1 MSFEIR
7 LLAFVWCCFAMHSQ
21 TVAQESVTAFTRTL
35 QVLAHPNVG
44 DLTCPTKRSKKTF
57 APTPS
62 GQEPMVIPDIEV
74 VELELAK
81 QGEESVTAP
90 RPSPKADLQTSWL
103 KAQPIDRPFRMAL
116 WGDSHMA
123 IGIFSTELNR
133 TLGLGADQIQ
143 SAFIPATMNRAG
155 VRLPVRKTCV
165 SDGWRHESAHAN
177 SDGAAF
183 PGPALVNLFSATP
196 NESLAWDLRDS
207 SGHARHA
214 RMMFLFQQTVA
225 PIRLAVSVD
234 EGTEQEVVLNGP
246 AGPGKLELV
255 GDAALSVVRI
265 RILDGKVRAHG
276 IQLNSFV
283 STRLQFDLFGYP
295 GATVA
300 GWKLADLSYFK
311 TWFSGNDLN
320 LVVLAYGTN
329 EGNQK
334 PFNPVAY
341 RGLLEK
347 SVQQLRNAFPNAAC
361 LLIAPGDRG
370 ILIPKSKTQKIKRKG
385 FRKGKTKAEASQK
398 ANRVKR
404 VPLNLFAYS
413 RIHQKIGDI
422 QKEVASQNGCQAWS
436 MFEAMGGMMSS
447 YTWARGEPKLMAPD
461 LIHFT
466 SKGYEQLARI
476 LAHNIDWR
484 ADLLW
489 TNLSS
494 GAPTQ

>member
-7 LLAFVWCCFAMHSQ
+7 LLAIVLCFSAMHSQ
-21 TVAQESVTAFTRTL
+21 ALAQEAAIAFTRTL
-35 QVLAHPNVG
+35 QVLTHPNVG
-44 DLTCPTKRSKKTF
+44 DLTCPAKRSKKTV

-62 GQEPMVIPDIEV
+62 EQEPMVIPELEV
-74 VELELAK
+74 VEIEPAD
-81 QGEESVTAP
+81 QDEESVIATPP
-90 RPSPKADLQTSWL
+90 RSKADWQTSWI
-103 KAQPIDRPFRMAL
+103 KAQPADRPFRMAL

-123 IGIFSTELNR
+123 IGTFSAELNR
-133 TLGLGADQIQ
+133 ILGLGADQIQ
-143 SAFIPATMNRAG
+143 SAFIPATMNRSG

-177 SDGAAF
+177 TDGSAF

-207 SGHARHA
+207 SGQARHN
-214 RMMFLFQQTVA
+214 RMTFLFQQTA
-225 PIRLAVSVD
+225 TPIRLALSVD

-255 GDAALSVVRI
+255 GDAALSVVKI
-265 RILDGKVRAHG
+265 RLLDGNVRAHG
-276 IQLNSFV
+276 IQLNPFG

-311 TWFSGNDLN
+311 TWFSGPDLN

-334 PFNPVAY
+334 PFNPGAY
-341 RGLLEK
+341 RVLLEK
-347 SVQQLRNAFPNAAC
+347 SVQQMRNAFPNAAC

-370 ILIPKSKTQKIKRKG
+370 ILIPKSKNQKIKRKG
-385 FRKGKTKAEASQK
+385 LRKGKTKAEASQK

-413 RIHQKIGDI
+413 KIHQKIGDI

-436 MFEAMGGMMSS
+436 MFEAMGGMKSS